1 MKVSR
6 ILMMIL
12 SVALVLTSGFLAFL
26 PSAQAQQSSAT
37 IEFADPLYYRVVFVY
52 NWPDGGGSFHLMDQE
67 IPRGQSIANT
77 AGASMHTPMVPPAG
91 NLVLGSW
98 NTQPDGTGA
107 EFTINTPIYSH
118 MIVYAQ
124 WILAPPPPEPPPPFV
139 PPAPEPPVVPP
150 APEPLADIEILP
162 ADMPLTPEL
171 PEEMEILPADVPLVP
186 EPPETPD
193 EDEIDLLPDAE
204 LTEIEDEQMPMA
216 TMPDSGNWA
225 MSNLI
230 LSILGIL
237 IVPAV
242 LIAGKRRGEY
252 AQNRTQKNVC
262 LAVICAV
269 AVTGAVMFFLTQ
281 DMSAAVIAADSW
293 TVLHAAMLAVQGI
306 TATLL
311 FIRKNGNAPKAA

>member
-12 SVALVLTSGFLAFL
+12 SVAIVLTLGFSAFL

-52 NWPDGGGSFHLMDQE
+52 NWPDGGGSFHIMDQE

-77 AGASMHTPMVPPAG
+77 AGASMHAPMVPPAG

-107 EFTINTPIYSH
+107 EFTVNTPVYSH

-124 WILAPPPPEPPPPFV
+124 WIIAPPPPPEPPPPVV

-150 APEPLADIEILP
+150 APEPPVVPPD
-162 ADMPLTPEL
+162 DMPLTPEL
-171 PEEMEILPADVPLVP
+171 PEEMEILPDDVPLVP

-193 EDEIDLLPDAE
+193 EDEIEILPNAD
-204 LTEIEDEQMPMA
+204 LTEIEDEQTPLA
-216 TMPDSGNWA
+216 SIPASGNWA

-242 LIAGKRRGEY
+242 LIAGKRWDEY
-252 AQNRTQKNVC
+252 AKNRTQKNVC

-269 AVTGAVMFFLTQ
+269 AVIGAVMFFLTQ
-281 DMSAAVIAADSW
+281 DMRGTVIATDSW